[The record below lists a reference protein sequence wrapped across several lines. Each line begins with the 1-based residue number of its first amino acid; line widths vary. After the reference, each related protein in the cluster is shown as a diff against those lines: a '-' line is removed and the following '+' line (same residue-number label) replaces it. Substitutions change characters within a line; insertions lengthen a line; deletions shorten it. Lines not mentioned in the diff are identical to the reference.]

1 MFSQIDF
8 QLCFFV
14 HFYRVSQKNAL
25 SDNHFCQHSSF
36 TTVSMAIGGNE
47 PSLHWYSRNW
57 NVGKSGCLKVR
68 FWDTLYIF
76 SIRFSNEFI
85 SIFPRFDFQRCNSTA
100 GRFISTGWPQV
111 YFIEERTE
119 RGKCLHLQEMKN
131 LKIEDRKGGAE
142 AGEARV
148 SWWETQSSF
157 PHLSEI
163 VNTGICFDYNFV
175 TFGVTIII
183 VIVIIT
189 IIAIVNLFAPTRLS
203 ISSLSLS
210 KIWGLPED
218 ELLLRIQMV

>member
-1 MFSQIDF
+1 M
-8 QLCFFV
+8 CFFV
-14 HFYRVSQKNAL
+14 HF
-25 SDNHFCQHSSF
+25 
-36 TTVSMAIGGNE
+36 
-47 PSLHWYSRNW
+47 
-57 NVGKSGCLKVR
+57 
-68 FWDTLYIF
+68 YIF
-76 SIRFSNEFI
+76 SIRFSNDFFVFI
-85 SIFPRFDFQRCNSTA
+85 SIFSQFDFQRCNSTA
-100 GRFISTGWPQV
+100 GRFISTGWPKV

-210 KIWGLPED
+210 KIWGLPEV
-218 ELLLRIQMV
+218 ELLLGIQMV